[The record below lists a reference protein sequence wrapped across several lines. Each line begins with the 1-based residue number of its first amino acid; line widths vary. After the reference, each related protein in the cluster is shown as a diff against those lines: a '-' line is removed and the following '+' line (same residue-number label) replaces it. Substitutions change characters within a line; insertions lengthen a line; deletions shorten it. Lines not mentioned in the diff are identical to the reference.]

1 LRTARRVRA
10 LAASAAIAS
19 AVALVASG
27 AHGFPTTAKHLKPLP
42 ASLISEVERKD
53 MTTESPI
60 LVRIFK
66 QEAEL
71 EVWKQDRSGKYA
83 LLKIYPIC
91 RWSGELGPKIRQG
104 DRQAP
109 EGFYAITP
117 GQMNPNS
124 SYHLSF
130 NIGYP
135 NAFDRAHER
144 TGSALMVH
152 GDCLSAGCYAMT
164 DEQMSEIFGLA
175 REAFAGGQPSFQVQ
189 ALPFRMNALN
199 MARHR
204 NNPNMPFW
212 KNLKQGYDY
221 FELTRQ
227 QPKVDVCEKR
237 YVFNAKTLNSPS
249 AVDQCPT
256 NQVPEVVAAKT
267 RRDEAAALD
276 LIKRGTPAAPIR
288 TGEDGGMHPV
298 FVASLKRPSFWD
310 PAGIFGPKPA
320 SAPGTVPPHV
330 NPPKN
335 ASPIYAPTMAYAPEA
350 VSDSTGSVPVPRPAP
365 RKEGGG
371 LQVASLADRFGP
383 FLTASL
389 EPASIEREQPG
400 FRLASADS
408 KPADANPAAQQLLRS
423 ARLRVASAGPALPA
437 EDSAAPAPEIS
448 PSSRS
453 KIASALSRLLGIGRE
468 ANAPERAKSEAASP
482 PAHTGANV
490 GRAEKPQSQP
500 QTALLFEK
508 TTMAEMKVLTAQ
520 PVVSSA
526 NFESRWSAI
535 R

>member
-1 LRTARRVRA
+1 LRTSRRVRA

-19 AVALVASG
+19 AVALAGSG
-27 AHGFPTTAKHLKPLP
+27 AYGFPSTAKHLRPLP
-42 ASLISEVERKD
+42 DSLMSEIERKD
-53 MTTESPI
+53 MATESPI

-91 RWSGELGPKIRQG
+91 RWSGELGPKIKQG

-109 EGFYAITP
+109 EGFYTITP

-124 SYHLSF
+124 SYYLSF

-164 DEQMSEIFGLA
+164 DEQIAEIFALA

-189 ALPFRMNALN
+189 ALPFRMNPLN

-204 NNPNMPFW
+204 HNPNMPFW

-237 YVFNAKTLNSPS
+237 YVFNAKAQNSFS
-249 AVDQCPT
+249 AVDQCPA
-256 NQVPEVVAAKT
+256 NEVPELIAAKA
-267 RRDEAAALD
+267 RRDDAAALD

-298 FVASLKRPSFWD
+298 FVAALKRPSAWD
-310 PAGIFGPKPA
+310 PAGIFGPKA
-320 SAPGTVPPHV
+320 AAAPGTVPAHV

-350 VSDSTGSVPVPRPAP
+350 VSDSMSVPVPRPAP
-365 RKEGGG
+365 RKESGRS
-371 LQVASLADRFGP
+371 QVATFADRFGP

-389 EPASIEREQPG
+389 EPASTEREQPG
-400 FRLASADS
+400 FRLASAES
-408 KPADANPAAQQLLRS
+408 RPADANPAAQQLLRS

-437 EDSAAPAPEIS
+437 EDSPAPAQEIS

-468 ANAPERAKSEAASP
+468 AKGPERPKPDSVASP
-482 PAHTGANV
+482 AYTGAIAA
-490 GRAEKPQSQP
+490 RTEPPQYRSD
-500 QTALLFEK
+500 TSALFDK

-520 PVVSSA
+520 PAVSSA
-526 NFESRWSAI
+526 NFESRWAAI

>member
-1 LRTARRVRA
+1 VRA

-19 AVALVASG
+19 AVTLAATG
-27 AHGFPTTAKHLKPLP
+27 AYGSTTAKHLKPLP
-42 ASLISEVERKD
+42 ASLVSDIERKE
-53 MTTESPI
+53 MAPESPI

-71 EVWKQDRSGKYA
+71 EVWKQDRSGKFA
-83 LLKIYPIC
+83 LLKTYPIC
-91 RWSGELGPKIRQG
+91 RWSGELGPKIKQG

-144 TGSALMVH
+144 SGSALMVH

-164 DEQMSEIFGLA
+164 DEQVSEIYALA

-189 ALPFRMNALN
+189 ALPFRMNPLN

-212 KNLKQGYDY
+212 KNLKQGYDH
-221 FELTRQ
+221 FEVTRQ

-237 YVFNAKTLNSPS
+237 YVFNAKAPNASAKLDVSPTAACPAYEVPNAIAS
-249 AVDQCPT
+249 AVS
-256 NQVPEVVAAKT
+256 AKA
-267 RRDEAAALD
+267 RRDEAATLD
-276 LIKRGTPAAPIR
+276 LVKKGTPAAPIR

-298 FVASLKRPSFWD
+298 FVASLKRPSLWD
-310 PAGIFGPKPA
+310 PAGIFGPVA
-320 SAPGTVPPHV
+320 AAAPGTVPRHV

-350 VSDSTGSVPVPRPAP
+350 VTETVSSIPVPRAAP
-365 RKEGGG
+365 RKEGSI
-371 LQVASLADRFGP
+371 LQVASFAERFGT
-383 FLTASL
+383 FTSMEAASAVT
-389 EPASIEREQPG
+389 PREQPG
-400 FRLASADS
+400 FQLAAAATSGSNPAEQQLLRLARMRLASAD
-408 KPADANPAAQQLLRS
+408 PTGPTPDS
-423 ARLRVASAGPALPA
+423 APPPQEASA
-437 EDSAAPAPEIS
+437 E
-448 PSSRS
+448 PSR
-453 KIASALSRLLGIGRE
+453 ITSALSRLLRFGRQ
-468 ANAPERAKSEAASP
+468 ANASENAKPEPTSRPVE
-482 PAHTGANV
+482 TGAV
-490 GRAEKPQSQP
+490 VTPAIAHRAETAALFQP
-500 QTALLFEK
+500 TSM
-508 TTMAEMKVLTAQ
+508 TEMTVPSTQ
-520 PVVSSA
+520 PVPLSG
-526 NFESRWSAI
+526 NFENRWSAI

>member
-1 LRTARRVRA
+1 LKTATRVRT

-53 MTTESPI
+53 MTAESPI
-60 LVRIFK
+60 LIRIFK
-66 QEAEL
+66 QEAEF

-164 DEQMSEIFGLA
+164 DEQMSEIFALA

-237 YVFNAKTLNSPS
+237 YVFNVKAPNSFS

-256 NQVPEVVAAKT
+256 NEVPEFVASKT
-267 RRDEAAALD
+267 RRDEAATAD

-298 FVASLKRPSFWD
+298 FVASLKRASVWD
-310 PAGIFGPKPA
+310 PAGIFGPKA
-320 SAPGTVPPHV
+320 AAAPGTVPAHV

-350 VSDSTGSVPVPRPAP
+350 VSASLSVPVPRPAP

-371 LQVASLADRFGP
+371 LQVASFTDRFGP
-383 FLTASL
+383 FLTAPL
-389 EPASIEREQPG
+389 EPASTEREQPG
-400 FRLASADS
+400 FRLASADAR
-408 KPADANPAAQQLLRS
+408 PADANPAAQQLLRA
-423 ARLRVASAGPALPA
+423 ARRRVASAGPGLPA
-437 EDSAAPAPEIS
+437 EDPPAPAQEIS

-453 KIASALSRLLGIGRE
+453 KIASALSRLFGIGRE
-468 ANAPERAKSEAASP
+468 ANATERAKSESVAP
-482 PAHTGANV
+482 PVHTGTIVA
-490 GRAEKPQSQP
+490 RAEQP
-500 QTALLFEK
+500 RSEPHTATLFEK

-520 PVVSSA
+520 PVASS
-526 NFESRWSAI
+526 NFESRWAAI